1 MMFFKKCKLS
11 QCFIC
16 FETFYIYQ
24 KKKQKQKKKT
34 ALRETNSYT
43 VQ

>member
-24 KKKQKQKKKT
+24 KKKKT
-34 ALRETNSYT
+34 ALREMNSYT